1 LFEIAFPPNI
11 FGASKLQMMTL
22 FEDMGTI
29 EVSNYYNYI
38 YFNMWIFTSVLIV
51 YILLFR
57 FVLKKNPQINKCH
70 STWEID
76 TLPLVWVLEITGI
89 IYLNLSENKNKSIY
103 I

>member
-1 LFEIAFPPNI
+1 
-11 FGASKLQMMTL
+11 MMTL

-38 YFNMWIFTSVLIV
+38 YFYMWIFTSVLIV

-57 FVLKKNPQINKCH
+57 FVLKKNPQINK
-70 STWEID
+70 WEID